1 MEKEQEEY
9 GIEVYEY
16 DNIHYVK
23 TNSDEQKNITNLI
36 LYNVIGNIYTDFG
49 HKKDWELFI
58 DIYSKLTGKIR
69 RDNDRTLTF

>member
-23 TNSDEQKNITNLI
+23 TNSDEQKNIANLT
-36 LYNVIGNIYTDFG
+36 LFHVLNNIYSDFG
-49 HKKDWELFI
+49 HNEDWDLFI
-58 DIYSKLTGKIR
+58 DLYTKLTDKIR
-69 RDNDRTLTF
+69 RENDRTLSL